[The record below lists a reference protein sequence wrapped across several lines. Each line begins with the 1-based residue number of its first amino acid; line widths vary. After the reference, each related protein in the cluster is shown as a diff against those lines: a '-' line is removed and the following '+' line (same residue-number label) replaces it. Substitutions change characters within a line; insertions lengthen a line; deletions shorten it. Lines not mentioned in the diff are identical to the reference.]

1 MTHRDGRGEPA
12 TAAISLAQ
20 ASAVVDGSL
29 ARGAEL
35 GLAPLTVA
43 VLDPGGHLVALK
55 RADGSG
61 ILRADVATAKAWG
74 VLAMGWPARELVQ
87 RADRN
92 PQFFAALGV
101 LAGGR
106 MLPVAGGVPIKDGM
120 GRLLGA
126 VGISGDT
133 SDNDEACAVAAVQ
146 AAGLIPWLGD

>member
-1 MTHRDGRGEPA
+1 MTLHDGAGAPPA
-12 TAAISLAQ
+12 AAISLTQ
-20 ASAVVDGSL
+20 ASAVVDAAL

-61 ILRADVATAKAWG
+61 ILRAEVATAKAWG

-87 RADRN
+87 RAERN

-106 MLPVAGGVPIKDGM
+106 MLPAAGGVPIRDGA

-146 AAGLIPWLGD
+146 AAGLVPWLGT

>member
-1 MTHRDGRGEPA
+1 MTLHDGAGAPPA
-12 TAAISLAQ
+12 AAISLAQ
-20 ASAVVDGSL
+20 ASAVVDAAL

-61 ILRADVATAKAWG
+61 ILRAEVATAKAWG

-87 RADRN
+87 RAERN

-106 MLPVAGGVPIKDGM
+106 MLPAAGGVPIRDAA

-126 VGISGDT
+126 VGISGDA

-146 AAGLIPWLGD
+146 AAGLVPWLGT